1 MDFKRKSK
9 ALPMPR
15 GVHYCP
21 EGYSPAKTAYG
32 KKICRVRFNKISEAG
47 RARLQENAAK
57 NDAFQAILKVR
68 RALKARGETVDAKTA
83 TVLARRLYP
92 DAFLPKSSKK
102 SPKRRSR
109 GGMEDWAQVN
119 MKDMDSDGLG
129 LDLTETTWEFPAPA
143 STSSDEGWQ
152 SWLQDSD
159 AIDYS
164 SWADAGSASSGCGMR
179 SGCGADW

>member
-32 KKICRVRFNKISEAG
+32 KKICRVRFNNISEEERQRRRE
-47 RARLQENAAK
+47 RASQNK
-57 NDAFQAILKVR
+57 AFQAVLKVR
-68 RALKARGETVDAKTA
+68 RDLKARGEIVDAKTA
-83 TVLARRLYP
+83 TALARRLYP

-109 GGMEDWAQVN
+109 GGMEDWAEVN

-143 STSSDEGWQ
+143 SADGGWQ
-152 SWLQDSD
+152 SWLQDGD
-159 AIDYS
+159 EIDYS